1 MDSVHHQ
8 GVQPVGRLLLKYSIP
23 AIVGFLASALYQF
36 VDRVLVGRGVGTEAM
51 AAVTCAYPLT
61 ILGMGFGLLL
71 GTGTGNQISTFLGK
85 NLRDEAEN
93 VLGQSLRLAIVL
105 GAGFALIQIVFAR
118 PLLFACGASG
128 AVLDMAIPYLRI
140 TAFSQI
146 CVILI
151 ISMGNILRVQGRP
164 GLGLVFMGSG
174 NILNAL
180 LAAIAIFV
188 LHWGIVGA
196 ALATLVTTVL
206 NLIVLLWFVQSR
218 HSVLHIHSQYLVKN
232 LKLAKSILKLG
243 APVLMM
249 QVLGMVTFLVAN
261 HGAAGLDGARGVAA
275 VGVFNTV
282 SILLIYGP
290 LGVVQAMQPL
300 IAFNRGAGRMDRVR
314 DLLKRALIATT
325 VMGVV
330 SALIIACFPEAV
342 AGLFTRN
349 DMKLVDIV
357 AQGLPIFMVSV
368 ALFGVQGT
376 ASHYFLAVHQPK
388 KASLLLLGRQ
398 VLAIPLFLILPKLFG
413 FPGLYLVSVL
423 SDVPMAILAAYM
435 LRKEWRVLKQNN

>member
-1 MDSVHHQ
+1 
-8 GVQPVGRLLLKYSIP
+8 
-23 AIVGFLASALYQF
+23 
-36 VDRVLVGRGVGTEAM
+36 
-51 AAVTCAYPLT
+51 
-61 ILGMGFGLLL
+61 
-71 GTGTGNQISTFLGK
+71 
-85 NLRDEAEN
+85 
-93 VLGQSLRLAIVL
+93 
-105 GAGFALIQIVFAR
+105 
-118 PLLFACGASG
+118 
-128 AVLDMAIPYLRI
+128 
-140 TAFSQI
+140 
-146 CVILI
+146 
-151 ISMGNILRVQGRP
+151 
-164 GLGLVFMGSG
+164 
-174 NILNAL
+174 
-180 LAAIAIFV
+180 
-188 LHWGIVGA
+188 
-196 ALATLVTTVL
+196 
-206 NLIVLLWFVQSR
+206 
-218 HSVLHIHSQYLVKN
+218 
-232 LKLAKSILKLG
+232 
-243 APVLMM
+243 MM